1 MKTQLENI
9 LNHKVNNQVSNSSLE
24 LKTQG
29 FSCSKD
35 NKMKNFKEFK
45 EEMLVSLTEKIAE
58 KLEFEKQAPS
68 ECIV

>member
-1 MKTQLENI
+1 
-9 LNHKVNNQVSNSSLE
+9 
-24 LKTQG
+24 
-29 FSCSKD
+29 
-35 NKMKNFKEFK
+35 MKNFKEFK